1 MPANIPEH
9 AGAVDDIFGG
19 SPVEVYIYPST
30 VHHPALVS
38 CQGLDSTQTYSPAGA
53 RLMAELLTRA
63 ADRAEAL
70 K

>member
-9 AGAVDDIFGG
+9 AGAVDDVFGG
-19 SPVEVYIYPST
+19 SPVEVFIYSAT

-38 CQGLDSTQTYSPAGA
+38 CQGLDSTQTYDPARA
-53 RLMAELLTRA
+53 RLMAALLLRA